1 MLFIKFDISLKQF
14 FVRKYISEIIQMTNT
29 ETFKKVYAIKIID
42 IKLALLTKDY
52 INYASFLF

>member
-29 ETFKKVYAIKIID
+29 ETFKNVYAIKIIA